1 MHILSGKVNSLHL
14 ILWIRWRGFTSAIA
28 SSAMDYQLSGRYPP
42 EIVVK
47 NLSFNLIFS
56 AIVYPLLYIKLS
68 PFTLNSPKNLEG
80 FGGTAYLAFTNFRLP
95 SSKRI

>member
-56 AIVYPLLYIKLS
+56 AIVYPLLYIELYGFWISLS
-68 PFTLNSPKNLEG
+68 PNI
-80 FGGTAYLAFTNFRLP
+80 
-95 SSKRI
+95 SSLMERSLIHVHWF